1 MITLNDASTY
11 KISDYLMFKEEDLK
25 GTEYG
30 GEIDFPNGYGLSIV
44 KHQGSYGGTMGLY
57 EIMLTGANHEP
68 IEYTEITY
76 PNDTVQGYLTVE
88 NVNDIINKVAGLPQI

>member
-11 KISDYLMFKEEDLK
+11 KISDYLLFEEEDLK

-44 KHQGSYGGTMGLY
+44 KHNSSYGGTMGLY
-57 EIMLTGANHEP
+57 EIMLTGKDNEP
-68 IEYTEITY
+68 IEYPEITY
-76 PNDTVQGYLTVE
+76 PNDTVQGYLSVE